1 MSKFKVV
8 GHSFDLE
15 VYEEVLTDPE
25 KGTTEFDEV
34 GAYSANSIIHLLWI
48 VFKHRFEHFLAGEGW
63 RD

>member
-8 GHSFDLE
+8 GYSFDLE
-15 VYEEVLTDPE
+15 VYQEVLTDPD

-34 GAYSANSIIHLLWI
+34 GVYSANSIIHLLWI
-48 VFKHRFEHFLAGEGW
+48 VFKHRFGHLIAGEGW